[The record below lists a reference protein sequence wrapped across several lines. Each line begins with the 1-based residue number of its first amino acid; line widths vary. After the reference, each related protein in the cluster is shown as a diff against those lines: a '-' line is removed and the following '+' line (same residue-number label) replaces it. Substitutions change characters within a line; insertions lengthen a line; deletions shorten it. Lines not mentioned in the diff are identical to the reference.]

1 MKEKS
6 LNPEGL
12 VQLKC
17 FIYASIIS
25 ADNEKYTEDVKQE
38 VMRRYKDAGEDI
50 TNNSLDWEY
59 IFEPLGEDADKYIQ
73 LMKS

>member
-6 LNPEGL
+6 LNPEDL

-17 FIYASIIS
+17 FVYTSIIS
-25 ADNEKYTEDVKQE
+25 ADNDKYTESVKQE

-50 TNNSLDWEY
+50 TNNNLDWEY

>member
-6 LNPEGL
+6 LNLEGL

-17 FIYASIIS
+17 FVYASIIS
-25 ADNEKYTEDVKQE
+25 ADNDEYAENVKQE
-38 VMRRYKDAGEDI
+38 VIRRYKDAGEDI
-50 TNNSLDWEY
+50 TNNSLNWEY
-59 IFEPLGEDADKYIQ
+59 IFEPLGEGADKYIQ

>member
-1 MKEKS
+1 M
-6 LNPEGL
+6 
-12 VQLKC
+12 
-17 FIYASIIS
+17 YASIIS

-59 IFEPLGEDADKYIQ
+59 IFEPLGEDAEKYIQ